1 MKQIKH
7 MIQAELAAYIQDI
20 LQHEGIK
27 VVLSGGSAVSFYST
41 NKYVSKDLDLINT
54 NFAKR
59 SQIKSAMEKIGFKE
73 QGRYFA
79 NPETK
84 LFVEFPDGPLS
95 VGQEPVKEISEF
107 KLATGILRVVSATD
121 CVKDRLCA
129 FYFWNDQ
136 QGLAQA
142 ILVTESQNVDLRE
155 IKRWS
160 RVEGKEKEYE
170 IFEKQLG
177 ILEKNVAP
185 RSIRLRKN

>member
-7 MIQAELAAYIQDI
+7 MSQAELVAYIQDV
-20 LQHEGIK
+20 LQREGIK

-59 SQIKSAMEKIGFKE
+59 SRIKSAMDKIGFKE
-73 QGRYFA
+73 QGRYFV
-79 NPETK
+79 NPETE

-107 KLATGILRVVSATD
+107 ELATGILRVVSATD

-142 ILVTESQNVDLRE
+142 LLVTRSQNVDLKE

-160 RVEGKEKEYE
+160 KVEGKEKEYE
-170 IFEKQLG
+170 VFKKKLT
-177 ILEKNVAP
+177 
-185 RSIRLRKN
+185 